1 MHLRFLGDALDH
13 WKGSA
18 LEWLCGGDLLEE
30 LAVDAMTTD
39 ACDWSDNDWQTYS
52 RLLRVPDDHLVRHS
66 SSLVS
71 ERLQYF
77 AEIPKHADLFLDP
90 DTGIATHGVSRKDRP
105 RYIMPGELL
114 GLLTD
119 NDARVV
125 AVYQHGARGCEMS
138 RRADAVLGC
147 VYGQNAC
154 IACAS
159 YEATSVAMLFL
170 SLNCHRVAAIADY
183 LGRMLEG
190 RAASRVRLYRP

>member
-1 MHLRFLGDALDH
+1 MHLRFMGDALDH
-13 WKGSA
+13 WKGST
-18 LEWLCGGDLLEE
+18 LEWLRGGDRLRE
-30 LAVDAMTTD
+30 LAVDAMSTD
-39 ACDWSDNDWQTYS
+39 VCDWSDNDWQTYS
-52 RLLRVPDDHLVRHS
+52 RLLRVPDDQLVRHS

-77 AEIPKHADLFLDP
+77 AEMPKHGDLFLDP
-90 DTGIATHGVSRKDRP
+90 DTGIATHGVASSLRC
-105 RYIMPGELL
+105 RYIMPTELL
-114 GLLTD
+114 RLLTD
-119 NDARVV
+119 NDSRVI

-170 SLNCHRVAAIADY
+170 SLNGHRVAAIADY
-183 LGRMLEG
+183 LGHMLEG